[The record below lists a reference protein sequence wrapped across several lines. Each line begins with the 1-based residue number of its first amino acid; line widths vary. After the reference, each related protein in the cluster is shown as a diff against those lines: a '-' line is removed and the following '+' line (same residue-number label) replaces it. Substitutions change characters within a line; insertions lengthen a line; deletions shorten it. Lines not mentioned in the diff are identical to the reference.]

1 MTAVSEGEATDA
13 DLIRRARTGDRSA
26 FGDLV
31 LRHQDRVYGY
41 LLRTLGSAADAQD
54 VTQTTFLLAWRKLD
68 QFRGEAKLTTWLTQ
82 IAVNQAASLRRKKR
96 PKAQLNTEDRGV
108 PVTDAS
114 AERPSARLETADRDR
129 LVQEAL
135 GRLSPEHREVLV
147 LKEFQDHDY
156 KEISDLVGCPIGTV
170 RSRLHRARCELAALL
185 APHRDSL
192 LVGTG

>member
-1 MTAVSEGEATDA
+1 MTAVSEGETTDA
-13 DLIRRARTGDRSA
+13 ELVRHARSGDRSA
-26 FGDLV
+26 FGELV

-96 PKAQLNTEDRGV
+96 PKAQLNTEDHRV
-108 PVTDAS
+108 SAADAS

-156 KEISDLVGCPIGTV
+156 KEISDLVGCPVGTV
-170 RSRLHRARCELAALL
+170 RSRLHRARCELASLL
-185 APHRDSL
+185 APHRESL